1 MPGTVRRVKQTI
13 TQLIDDIDGGKAEE
27 TVLFAIDGM
36 NYEIDL
42 SRRNAARLRDLLNG
56 YTPYARAVRGGVQ
69 PRRRRRRRAAPTTTA
84 TTSFVEVDNRAVRA
98 WAASNGIE
106 LSTRGRIPASVIEQ
120 YRAAGN

>member
-1 MPGTVRRVKQTI
+1 VKQTI

-27 TVLFAIDGM
+27 TVLFAIDGT

-69 PRRRRRRRAAPTTTA
+69 QRRRRRRRAAPTTT

>member
-27 TVLFAIDGM
+27 TVSFAIDGT

-42 SRRNAARLRDLLNG
+42 GRRNAARLRDLLNG
-56 YTPYARAVRGGVQ
+56 YTPYARAVRGGGQ
-69 PRRRRRRRAAPTTTA
+69 QRRRRRRRAAPV
-84 TTSFVEVDNRAVRA
+84 TSTPFVEVDNRAVRA

-106 LSTRGRIPASVIEQ
+106 LSTRGRIPASVLEQ

>member
-27 TVLFAIDGM
+27 SVLFAIDGT

-69 PRRRRRRRAAPTTTA
+69 QRRRRRRRVAPTTT

>member
-27 TVLFAIDGM
+27 TVLFAIDGT

-69 PRRRRRRRAAPTTTA
+69 QRRRRRRRAAPTT

>member
-27 TVLFAIDGM
+27 TVLFAIDGT

-56 YTPYARAVRGGVQ
+56 YTPYARAVRGGV
-69 PRRRRRRRAAPTTTA
+69 PAASSPAAPSGA
-84 TTSFVEVDNRAVRA
+84 HYHHSFVEVDNKAVRA

>member
-27 TVLFAIDGM
+27 TVLFAIDGT

-69 PRRRRRRRAAPTTTA
+69 QRRRRRRRAAPTTTTIHSSRW
-84 TTSFVEVDNRAVRA
+84 TT
-98 WAASNGIE
+98 
-106 LSTRGRIPASVIEQ
+106 GRYGPGRHRTGSSSVPAGAF
-120 YRAAGN
+120 RLA

>member
-27 TVLFAIDGM
+27 TVMFAIDGT

-42 SRRNAARLRDLLNG
+42 GRKNAARLRDLLNG
-56 YTPYARAVRGGVQ
+56 YTPYARAVRGGTQ
-69 PRRRRRRRAAPTTTA
+69 QRRRRRRPAPVSTP
-84 TTSFVEVDNRAVRA
+84 FVEVDNRAVRA

-106 LSTRGRIPASVIEQ
+106 LSTRGRIPASVLDQ

>member
-13 TQLIDDIDGGKAEE
+13 TQLIDDIDGGRAEE
-27 TVLFAIDGM
+27 TVLFAIDGT

-42 SRRNAARLRDLLNG
+42 SRRNAARLRDLING
-56 YTPYARAVRGGVQ
+56 YTPYARAVRGGASSVVADGAERH
-69 PRRRRRRRAAPTTTA
+69 PLPP
-84 TTSFVEVDNRAVRA
+84 FVEVDNRAVRA

>member
-13 TQLIDDIDGGKAEE
+13 TQLIDDVDGGKAEE
-27 TVLFAIDGM
+27 TVLFAIDGT

-69 PRRRRRRRAAPTTTA
+69 QRRRRRRRAAPT

>member
-27 TVLFAIDGM
+27 TVSFAIDGT

-42 SRRNAARLRDLLNG
+42 GRRNAARLRDLLNG
-56 YTPYARAVRGGVQ
+56 YTPYARAVRGGGQ
-69 PRRRRRRRAAPTTTA
+69 QRRRRRRRAAPVISA
-84 TTSFVEVDNRAVRA
+84 PFAEVDNRAVRA

-106 LSTRGRIPASVIEQ
+106 LSTRGRIPASVLEQ

>member
-27 TVLFAIDGM
+27 TVLFAIDGT

-42 SRRNAARLRDLLNG
+42 GRRNAARLRDLLNG
-56 YTPYARAVRGGVQ
+56 YTPYARAVRGGAQ
-69 PRRRRRRRAAPTTTA
+69 QRRRRRRRAAPTTTP
-84 TTSFVEVDNRAVRA
+84 FVEVDNRAVRA
-98 WAASNGIE
+98 WAASNGIA
-106 LSTRGRIPASVIEQ
+106 LSTRGRIPASVLEQ

>member
-27 TVLFAIDGM
+27 TVLFAIDGA

-42 SRRNAARLRDLLNG
+42 SRRNAARLRDLING
-56 YTPYARAVRGGVQ
+56 YTPYARAVRGGAQ
-69 PRRRRRRRAAPTTTA
+69 QRRRRRRRPAPTTPFT
-84 TTSFVEVDNRAVRA
+84 EVDNKAVRA
-98 WAASNGIE
+98 WAAAIGIE
-106 LSTRGRIPASVIEQ
+106 LSTRGRIPASVLEQ